1 MDASP
6 NPSAAQPDPTASP
19 RPRTG
24 PDPARPE
31 SARRGVGPWNMPP
44 TVCPTP
50 DRTPARVP
58 DAAPSPPPA
67 PDAPGRLRRIA
78 VPAGVFA
85 AVAGAFAYVGAV
97 DPNEGGHYPVCPLL
111 RLTGVLCPGC
121 GGLRSAHAF
130 ITGDLGAALSAN
142 AIATVGYVV
151 FAAVWV
157 LWLVRSWRGR
167 PLRLA
172 LAPAHWWAVGAVLA
186 VFTVVRNLP
195 FGSALAP

>member
-1 MDASP
+1 
-6 NPSAAQPDPTASP
+6 
-19 RPRTG
+19 
-24 PDPARPE
+24 
-31 SARRGVGPWNMPP
+31 MPP

-50 DRTPARVP
+50 DGTPARVP
-58 DAAPSPPPA
+58 DAAPSPA
-67 PDAPGRLRRIA
+67 PDAPGRLRRLA